1 VLDDSRANADHWL
14 TGWQHLRLNI
24 SYTVSGNAQTFI
36 FADLAGF
43 TALTEA
49 HGDARAAEV
58 AGSFCQRVGE
68 LAGGMGAV
76 LVKEIGDAALLRTH
90 DAATAIE
97 LGLRI
102 LESEDERSDSPA
114 VRIGMHTGS
123 AVERGGDWFGAAVNV
138 AARVAAIAAAGEV
151 VLTDATADAAGLIE
165 DVELERLGG
174 RQLKNVLEPVELLR
188 ASRMGAHEGATRI
201 DPVCRMSLADGAWI
215 GSLCFAGRRYYFCS
229 MDCARKFTAEPERY
243 VSR

>member
-1 VLDDSRANADHWL
+1 MRASISAILIVAFLTACGGAANNSSTANNA
-14 TGWQHLRLNI
+14 
-24 SYTVSGNAQTFI
+24 AP
-36 FADLAGF
+36 AKAPEK
-43 TALTEA
+43 TE
-49 HGDARAAEV
+49 
-58 AGSFCQRVGE
+58 S
-68 LAGGMGAV
+68 
-76 LVKEIGDAALLRTH
+76 K
-90 DAATAIE
+90 
-97 LGLRI
+97 
-102 LESEDERSDSPA
+102 PA
-114 VRIGMHTGS
+114 VTLKPGEVPFEGMSNLATT
-123 AVERGGDWFGAAVNV
+123 AK
-138 AARVAAIAAAGEV
+138 AGEV